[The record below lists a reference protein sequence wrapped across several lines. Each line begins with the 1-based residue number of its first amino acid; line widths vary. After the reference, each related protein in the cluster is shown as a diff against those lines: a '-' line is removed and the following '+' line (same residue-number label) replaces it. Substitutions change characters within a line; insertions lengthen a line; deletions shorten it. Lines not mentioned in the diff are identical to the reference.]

1 MYILNRWEKRR
12 TPQGRE
18 YFINHYTHTTQW
30 NKPLRY
36 CIQVNTSCIQ
46 YYKLYLFMLVYFC
59 SCVHVGV
66 VKCDTV

>member
-36 CIQVNTSCIQ
+36 WFYTQVNNVVYNITSCI
-46 YYKLYLFMLVYFC
+46 YLCLYISVRVCM
-59 SCVHVGV
+59 CV
-66 VKCDTV
+66 